1 MVGLEKVS
9 IEERVRMVLK
19 AVDIEE
25 PSKATSEEILLG
37 LGRLLSVK
45 ASPKASVHE
54 VTKEVR
60 RALELAVLS
69 PLSQRSDEELVV
81 SVKYTH
87 SPFESS
93 VLNEAYRRLLEMLVR
108 HTMEQARKLS
118 PMWRRRLVNLVV
130 ENIYNI
136 AIGSDT
142 YEYKKRIFEVLQ
154 ETREVETSGAG

>member
-1 MVGLEKVS
+1 MEKIS
-9 IEERVRMVLK
+9 IEEKVRMVLK

-25 PSKATSEEILLG
+25 PSKATIEEILLG

-45 ASPKASVHE
+45 AKKKASVHE

-87 SPFESS
+87 PPFKSS
-93 VLNEAYRRLLEMLVR
+93 VLNEAYRRLLERLVR
-108 HTMEQARKLS
+108 HTTEQARKLS
-118 PMWRRRLVNLVV
+118 PMWRRRLVNLIV

-142 YEYKKRIFEVLQ
+142 YEYKKKIKKIFEVPQ
-154 ETREVETSGAG
+154 KTKEVKTSGAG